1 MEYLS
6 VFVYAS
12 KIMHL
17 VLLDRYLTLFGR
29 PIYMGQ
35 KKTRSIRSGL
45 FVIFAEVEGFEP
57 PVPCGTSVFKTGA
70 FDHSATPPLNNAAK
84 IHSRFQIQSKYSL
97 NLFLFNSPLLND
109 NSYYVKRYVIL
120 INVYYYRPD
129 SQISI
134 ENKLLYSF

>member
-6 VFVYAS
+6 VFVCAS
-12 KIMHL
+12 KIMHP
-17 VLLDRYLTLFGR
+17 VLLDRNLTLFGL
-29 PIYMGQ
+29 PIIWH

-84 IHSRFQIQSKYSL
+84 VHSRFQIQSKYSL

-109 NSYYVKRYVIL
+109 NSYYVKWYVIL
-120 INVYYYRPD
+120 IKVCYYRPD

-134 ENKLLYSF
+134 EKKLLYSF